1 LLKLIESS
9 KAKGQEL
16 RGNHNEENLRRDD
29 NVVDPQEA
37 SCPVTGKRM
46 KNILIAEDNAVN
58 RELLRELLEMR
69 GYSVVEACNGEEA
82 LRVLA
87 ESRPEALL
95 LDLGMPVLDGYR
107 TVQKIR
113 ENPRWTTLPVLAVTA
128 YAMQGDKERILSCG
142 FDGYLS
148 KPINPTLLFQE
159 IERVLSTGGEVASED
174 RAGAEG

>member
-1 LLKLIESS
+1 LLKLIASS
-9 KAKGQEL
+9 RAKRQEL
-16 RGNHNEENLRRDD
+16 PGNLNEENLRRDD
-29 NVVDPQEA
+29 NVVNPQEG
-37 SCPVTGKRM
+37 SYTRMDKRM

-69 GYSVVEACNGEEA
+69 GYCVVEACNGEEA

-128 YAMQGDKERILSCG
+128 YAMQGDKERI
-142 FDGYLS
+142 
-148 KPINPTLLFQE
+148 QE
-159 IERVLSTGGEVASED
+159 IERVLSTNGGQVASED
-174 RAGAEG
+174 RAGAEGN